1 MRKLV
6 VELVGTF
13 FLVLTVVTAVG
24 ESAALAAIA
33 IGSALMVMVYA
44 GGHIS
49 GGHFNPAVSL
59 AVMVRGRLGVLEM
72 LWYWVAQLIGGAAA
86 ALLGIWL
93 VDAPEATTLSGET
106 LWQALVVEL
115 LFTFALAFVVLNVS
129 TSKDHPHNSF
139 YGLAVGFTVTAG
151 AVAVGPISGAA
162 FNPAVALGTSISELS
177 TWGSLWV
184 YLVACLVGGAVAGL
198 AFKALN
204 PDDA

>member
-33 IGSALMVMVYA
+33 IGSVLMVMVYA